1 MKNGAWM
8 LAAVAATICFQVPG
22 FAGEPKGDAPAATAQ
37 PGTEHPTAASNSPAA
52 QTSLSSKEEKKLRRE
67 ARSLGKKL
75 VSEREKLDREFKKA
89 SEKFPEFCKH
99 WEQNLRDRERDN
111 RLKLVFTEKDG
122 VHTATY
128 VGYGEV
134 KTCESHQSKDGFSI
148 GKITYEEFTYNLS
161 GKSREE
167 AKAAEK
173 TTIGNVHTTEIFRW
187 EKNEWFR

>member
-1 MKNGAWM
+1 MRKGVWM
-8 LAAVAATICFQVPG
+8 LAAIAAIGFQLPC
-22 FAGEPKGDAPAATAQ
+22 FAGEPEGSAPAANAQ
-37 PGTEHPTAASNSPAA
+37 PGTGQPPAASNSSPAPA
-52 QTSLSSKEEKKLRRE
+52 PLSSQEEKKLRRE
-67 ARSLGKKL
+67 ARSQEKKV

-134 KTCESHQSKDGFSI
+134 TTCESHQSKDGFSI
-148 GKITYEEFTYNLS
+148 GKISYEEFTYNLS
-161 GKSREE
+161 GKTHEE
-167 AKAAEK
+167 AVAAEK
-173 TTIGNVHTTEIFRW
+173 TTISDVHTTEIFRW
-187 EKNEWFR
+187 ENNEWFR